1 MVLSDLSHIYL
12 FRYSEERA
20 DGDVL
25 LRELSK
31 DRAVKAVQ
39 YNHYVE
45 DRATPNDPS
54 FSQQWH
60 HIQSGDHDIDS
71 DLAWDITTGGET
83 ANGDQIVV
91 AVLEEE
97 VQIGII
103 LT

>member
-1 MVLSDLSHIYL
+1 M
-12 FRYSEERA
+12 
-20 DGDVL
+20 
-25 LRELSK
+25 RELSK
-31 DRAVKAVQ
+31 DRAVEAVQ

-71 DLAWDITTGGET
+71 DLAWDI
-83 ANGDQIVV
+83 AIDLASDPAYNIPN
-91 AVLEEE
+91 
-97 VQIGII
+97 